1 MTKDYVFDHSEADRQ
16 RLMRLSDFFGEPTER
31 LFRTAGIAPGHNIL
45 DVGTGA
51 GDVAMLAASL
61 VGSTGSVIGI
71 ERDIGQAAFANARL
85 KTDGFANASVVQ
97 GDLNTFITAHPVD
110 AVIGRFVLIYMSD
123 VVSTLKALS
132 RSLKPGGV
140 MAFFEVHHQ
149 FDGPPT
155 IEPQTTLAATAAHW
169 FREGQRH
176 AGVQQRM
183 GFRLPIAMRQA
194 GLEPMAPIQPFA
206 TMRSWPDGDL
216 FPVMTRL
223 IKTSLKSIVASGV
236 ATEAEIDVDTLE
248 ARLTADAP
256 KTGVVGAP
264 ILNYAGVWARKPG

>member
-1 MTKDYVFDHSEADRQ
+1 MTKDYVFDHSETDRQ

-31 LFRTAGIAPGHNIL
+31 LFRAAGLSPGQSVL
-45 DVGTGA
+45 DVGSGA
-51 GDVAMLAASL
+51 GDVAMMAAAM

-71 ERDIGQAAFANARL
+71 ERDPGQAIFASDRL
-85 KTDGFANASVVQ
+85 KSTGFANAHVVH
-97 GDLNTFITAHPVD
+97 GDLNVFVSGDPVD
-110 AVIGRFVLIYMSD
+110 AVVGRFVLIYMAD

-140 MAFFEVHHQ
+140 MAFFEVNHQ
-149 FDGPPT
+149 FDGPPA
-155 IEPQTTLAATAAHW
+155 IEPPTTLAATAAHW

-194 GLEPMAPIQPFA
+194 GLEPMVPIQPFA
-206 TMRSWPDGDL
+206 TIRSWPDGDL

-248 ARLTADAP
+248 ARMIADAP

-264 ILNYAGVWARKPG
+264 ILNYAGIWARKPS